1 MLIKVVIMFYPN
13 WVIGCLSRFHNRGCV
28 IWLNGAA
35 LGPLVVEGRGAAYGC
50 PVPNAHACP
59 GEVTGVWGDTAKRK
73 TCLSQVM
80 VSLSREAMRS

>member
-35 LGPLVVEGRGAAYGC
+35 LGLGPLGEGRGAACGC
-50 PVPNAHACP
+50 PMPMHA
-59 GEVTGVWGDTAKRK
+59 
-73 TCLSQVM
+73 QV
-80 VSLSREAMRS
+80 R